1 MNARDKGDDH
11 GDRSVVAGA
20 LDDNNG
26 DDGHTDEVNDD
37 EAEGHPA

>member
-11 GDRSVVAGA
+11 GDRSAVAGA
-20 LDDNNG
+20 LDDNG

-37 EAEGHPA
+37 EADGHPA